1 MLITSREYK
10 LTLQHR
16 EFAAGTT
23 AVEGFWQELKGLTET
38 LKITT
43 GESLKLSEDRS
54 IQFLDTP
61 DATVRSNGLLLR
73 RRVDNKEKEFQY
85 TLKCRSPDR
94 YLAAATDVRGAQ
106 AFEFKE
112 KFEEDITS
120 PFASR
125 FSHSAT
131 VTVPAHGGAD
141 NKFKTIGDAA
151 KMFPLLRDLRRD
163 GMRCPPETAL
173 VPVNNLEVRER
184 VFSGGNLLLDG
195 EDAKAALIF
204 WSIGEQRR
212 LVVAEFSFRYKKA
225 QEDFSGGCARDAMRL
240 FQAIQRCDWFDSAG
254 ATKTEFLY
262 GDTA

>member
-16 EFAAGTT
+16 EFTAETAA
-23 AVEGFWQELKGLTET
+23 VDSFWQELKDLTET
-38 LKITT
+38 LEIVTD
-43 GESLKLSEDRS
+43 GSLKLSEERS

-61 DATVRSNGLLLR
+61 DASVRSNGLLLR
-73 RRVDNKEKEFQY
+73 RRIDNKKKEFQY

-151 KMFPLLRDLRRD
+151 KMFSVLGDLRRD
-163 GMRCPPETAL
+163 GMRCPLETAL
-173 VPVNNLEVRER
+173 LPVNNLEVRER
-184 VFSGGNLLLDG
+184 VFSGGNLLLDA
-195 EDAKAALIF
+195 EKAEAALIF
-204 WSIGEQRR
+204 WSIGQQKR
-212 LVVAEFSFRYKKA
+212 LVVAEFSFRYKNK
-225 QEDFSGGCARDAMRL
+225 QEDYSGNCTRAAMQL
-240 FQAIQRCDWFDSAG
+240 FRAVQRTDWFESAG

-262 GDTA
+262 GDIA